1 MTLPTAT
8 TTTTTTTTV
17 ADPIPLPAPFSSL
30 PRLPLTLGPSP
41 IHPLPRITA
50 DLSTATNPVR
60 IYAKRDDLSSHLAYG
75 GNKTRKLEYI
85 LAPAVLPPTTPTT
98 PTGEWRKATT
108 LISIGGLQS
117 NHTRQVAACAAH
129 LGLKARLVQEN
140 WVPDYTAH
148 SSGYDKVG
156 NLQLSRL
163 MGADV
168 RIHLPTEF
176 GIGHKAT
183 LRALEAECRAAG
195 EVPYYIPAGG
205 SDHPLGGVGFARWA
219 FEVRQ
224 QEASGAVLPAGE
236 RFETV
241 VVCAVTGGTLGGM
254 IAGFKLLEKL
264 YPEEEAGTRKRRVV
278 GVDASAKPEETRAQ
292 VLRIA
297 RVTAAQIGLQEE
309 DIADEDVVLVED
321 YHAGLYGV
329 PDQQTWEAIE
339 YAARMEAFITDPVY
353 EGKSFAGM
361 VDLIRKG
368 QITGNVLY
376 AHLGGQLALN
386 AYTDVGERK
395 A

>member
-1 MTLPTAT
+1 
-8 TTTTTTTTV
+8 
-17 ADPIPLPAPFSSL
+17 DPIPLPAPFSSI
-30 PRLPLTLGPSP
+30 PRLALTLGPSP

-50 DLSTATNPVR
+50 DLTTPTNPVH

-85 LAPAVLPPTTPTT
+85 LAPAVLPPAQQTNQTPSPSTTTT
-98 PTGEWRKATT
+98 TTTTTTSGEWRKATT

-129 LGLKARLVQEN
+129 LGLKARLIQEN
-140 WVPDYTAH
+140 WVPDYAAH
-148 SSGYDKVG
+148 SRVYDKVG

-176 GIGHKAT
+176 GIGEKET
-183 LRALEAECRAAG
+183 LRALEEECRGSG

-219 FEVRQ
+219 WEVKH
-224 QEASGAVLPAGE
+224 QEETVLAAGE
-236 RFETV
+236 RFDTV

-264 YPEEEAGTRKRRVV
+264 DPEGEGGPKKRKVV
-278 GVDASAKPEETRAQ
+278 GIDASAKPEETRAQ

-297 RVTAAQIGLQEE
+297 RVTATQIGLTEE
-309 DIADEDVVLVED
+309 DIAEEDVVLVED

-329 PDQQTWEAIE
+329 PDRQTWEAIE

-368 QITGNVLY
+368 KITGNVLY

-386 AYTDVGERK
+386 AYTDVGERQE
-395 A
+395 